1 MSVRQ
6 LQYHI
11 VWNYQHLYFV
21 IYDFFISVVYKIYVC
36 KIKQKHISFPSRSF
50 CHFLIGYFD
59 WRSISLLHTVI
70 ENVNLADITNYS
82 YFSIC
87 FFGLLFLV
95 FEISKRWFCEIT
107 PVAWRC
113 AGYWEARTS
122 RIETSTKEEVTLFV
136 IANFPTVITYDVYSN
151 KPHCAI

>member
-21 IYDFFISVVYKIYVC
+21 IYDFFTSAVYKIYVC

-50 CHFLIGYFD
+50 SHFRIGYFD
-59 WRSISLLHTVI
+59 WRSISLLHSVI

-87 FFGLLFLV
+87 FFGLLFLF
-95 FEISKRWFCEIT
+95 FEISKGWFREIS
-107 PVAWRC
+107 PVAWR
-113 AGYWEARTS
+113 WEARTS

-136 IANFPTVITYDVYSN
+136 IVNFPTVITYDVYSN